1 MNTSSCHQWCQ
12 KHGLSTGLFILRV
25 FLGILFVMN
34 GWMKLGN
41 MEMFIGGVA
50 SLGFPAA
57 TFFAYAAAL
66 TELLGGIALLVGFG
80 VRVAAGLLAVV
91 MLVAFFGVHGA
102 SLTEGGAAFTAL
114 GGVLA
119 LAFTGAG
126 SLSLMCCLCKGKKD
140 GACCQMGEGGE
151 MKGGCCKK

>member
-1 MNTSSCHQWCQ
+1 MNTSSCRQWCQ

-25 FLGILFVMN
+25 FLGILFVVN

-41 MEMFIGGVA
+41 MEMFTGAVA
-50 SLGFPAA
+50 GLGFPAA

-66 TELLGGIALLVGFG
+66 TEFLGGIALLVGFG
-80 VRVAAGLLAVV
+80 VRVAASLLVAV

-102 SLTEGGAAFTAL
+102 SLSEGGAAFTAL
-114 GGVLA
+114 GGVAA

-140 GACCQMGEGGE
+140 GACCQMGEGGD
-151 MKGGCCKK
+151 MKGCCKK